1 MVASINRKVDRM
13 DPVNTMGSTLASA
26 IPVTTI
32 TSQISDMAP
41 FFAIIVAAGFGW
53 FLVKWAIRRMT
64 KAR

>member
-1 MVASINRKVDRM
+1 MN
-13 DPVNTMGSTLASA
+13 DPVTTMGTTLASA

-53 FLVKWAIRRMT
+53 FLVKWAIRRIS
-64 KAR
+64 RGR

>member
-1 MVASINRKVDRM
+1 M
-13 DPVNTMGSTLASA
+13 DPVQTMGSTLASA

-53 FLVKWAIRRMT
+53 FLVKWAIRRIS
-64 KAR
+64 RGR